1 MNEKDYIEEFEI
13 LTDNLVDK
21 YGVDRDSSEDSDGSV
36 SIMQSPSVNDN
47 SELNIPNHLNG
58 PKISNYGNNKSN
70 GSNSSLND
78 NKQKK
83 VDNSQNNVGETIDE
97 AGSQV
102 LQKMGVPKPLS
113 DKAIKKNGGTFSPT
127 NQPGSKMI
135 SNNIRKNAGNGVGGN
150 IGNKVLSAVNPAL
163 GALSKTKAGSSFL
176 NKALSKKGN
185 SPLDLLS
192 SKNNK
197 EDKNKDIEDDSLNNK
212 STTNSKG
219 SASYNLFGNIS
230 NKRIFIGMGVL
241 VFLIPFVLVLF
252 LIPSISMIKPS
263 IIDVSTGS
271 INESRTSD
279 LFDNSI
285 NTDVDINVDATPSAY
300 LDIYDD
306 KDLYNSLNVVLVA
319 NTSGMDVNKLNEI
332 YNFKCNNEDTC
343 NDVILQ
349 RFYNK
354 IYDVYY
360 LYLTKYKVKLD
371 IPLLMSTIIFKTDN
385 VDFRSYLD
393 DYDRQLIVE
402 SDWNPTGTTTLD
414 WDYDYENQEN
424 YLMANDYSMDIQI
437 LAKNMVRRYRS
448 EFCTKSGKIK
458 MVRDDEPDLECDLGD
473 NLNYGDS
480 RYELDIDK
488 YKEFLVQYID
498 RKYYDKYFVFSPTIT
513 EGPSYTTD
521 KVPSVVKG
529 RRKSSS
535 TSTSSTTTTV
545 TDSDVIN
552 KLNSIALGEVGNGGT
567 KYRMYLWKEDNG
579 LDWCAAFIS
588 WLYSQVGGIDKYIV
602 ADGGAGGIPRETI
615 KTLGGMWLEDECYDS
630 STVPQVGDIILFD
643 PWIGNGTLPWPDNGN
658 DKYYSSHIGYVY
670 KVDKDNVYTVEGN
683 SNDMVQA
690 KQYSRKHCGNGSRQG
705 INGYFRPNYGIKS
718 TSTSS
723 SKNNPVG
730 VSKAN
735 SNGSFSDKIFYYN
748 QYDYNGYPYS
758 TYGSIGSHGCG
769 PTSLAIAISS
779 ILQEEHDPIELTNY
793 VCSLGGCTDNGSAYL
808 TIYRVAGDYA
818 NKYGFKS
825 EPTSDT
831 EYIKQKL
838 KEGNSIVVTITN
850 GGFYTNS
857 NNLISNGGHY
867 FVLTGVDENG
877 QVYLSDPA
885 NANNTGRTINIEEL
899 AINSNNSPS
908 EPSFCILTR

>member
-21 YGVDRDSSEDSDGSV
+21 YGVDRDSSEDSDESIP
-36 SIMQSPSVNDN
+36 IMQSPNVNDN
-47 SELNIPNHLNG
+47 SELNIPNHLNV
-58 PKISNYGNNKSN
+58 PKISNYGNNNSN
-70 GSNSSLND
+70 GSNSLSDD
-78 NKQKK
+78 NSKK
-83 VDNSQNNVGETIDE
+83 VDNSQNNISNAIDD

-102 LQKMGVPKPLS
+102 LQKLGIPKPIS
-113 DKAIKKNGGTFSPT
+113 DKAIKKNGGTFSPA

-135 SNNIRKNAGNGVGGN
+135 SNNIRKNAGNSVGGN

-163 GALSKTKAGSSFL
+163 GALSKTKAGDSFL

-185 SPLDLLS
+185 SPLDLLRNKN
-192 SKNNK
+192 SKEDNDKENNSNKLDNNNK
-197 EDKNKDIEDDSLNNK
+197 KNGLNFGSFAFFGNLKNKSVLLLLFGICVFLPVLILFTIIPTMSVLKMSIIGNSNESLNENVNIDD
-212 STTNSKG
+212 NSVNIDDN
-219 SASYNLFGNIS
+219 SVNIDENAYIDIYN
-230 NKRIFIGMGVL
+230 
-241 VFLIPFVLVLF
+241 
-252 LIPSISMIKPS
+252 
-263 IIDVSTGS
+263 DES
-271 INESRTSD
+271 INYG
-279 LFDNSI
+279 
-285 NTDVDINVDATPSAY
+285 VD
-300 LDIYDD
+300 
-306 KDLYNSLNVVLVA
+306 VVLVSKQ
-319 NTSGMDVNKLNEI
+319 NLFDVKQLAEMVG
-332 YNFKCNNEDTC
+332 CNNEDTC

-690 KQYSRKHCGNGSRQG
+690 KQYSRNHCGNGSRQG

-723 SKNNPVG
+723 SNNNPVG
-730 VSKAN
+730 VSKVS

-748 QYDYNGYPYS
+748 QYDYNNYPYS
-758 TYGSIGSHGCG
+758 VYGSIGSHGCG

-779 ILQEEHDPIELTNY
+779 ILQEEHDPIELTSY

-838 KEGNSIVVTITN
+838 KEGNSVVVTITN

-867 FVLTGVDENG
+867 FVLTGVDDNG

-885 NANNTGRTINIEEL
+885 NANNTGRTINIEKL